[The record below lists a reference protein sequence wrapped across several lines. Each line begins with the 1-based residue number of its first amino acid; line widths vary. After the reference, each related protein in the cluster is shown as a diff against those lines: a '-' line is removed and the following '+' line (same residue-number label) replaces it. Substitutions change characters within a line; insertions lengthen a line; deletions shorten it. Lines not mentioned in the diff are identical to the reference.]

1 MVSNVIFVYLCL
13 NKQRGTLKTAP
24 LVMKTFIIYITSFA
38 GLENEYETRYEVVS
52 DCIGNALNYAKGKHP
67 HNISEY
73 DYWILD

>member
-1 MVSNVIFVYLCL
+1 
-13 NKQRGTLKTAP
+13 
-24 LVMKTFIIYITSFA
+24 MKTFIIYITSFA

-73 DYWILD
+73 DYWTLD